1 MSTILSLLALLGGAT
16 AVIAI
21 GTRMSL
27 YFYRR
32 DVLEVHPLMAR
43 RVQVSPSE
51 AQLPLEHS
59 APWYLA
65 DSISASTR
73 YARIGLGVI
82 ACIVLLA
89 ILVIA
94 GLLSGMV
101 L

>member
-21 GTRMSL
+21 GTRISL
-27 YFYRR
+27 YFYRQE
-32 DVLEVHPLMAR
+32 VLEVHPRMAR
-43 RVQVSPSE
+43 QAQASPSE
-51 AQLPLEHS
+51 ARLPLEPS
-59 APWYLA
+59 GTWSMA

-73 YARIGLGVI
+73 YAWIGLGVI

-101 L
+101 

>member
-21 GTRMSL
+21 GIRISL
-27 YFYRR
+27 YFYRQ
-32 DVLEVHPLMAR
+32 DVLEVHPLIAR
-43 RVQVSPSE
+43 RAQASPAE
-51 AQLPLEHS
+51 AQILLERS
-59 APWYLA
+59 TPWSMA
-65 DSISASTR
+65 GSISAG
-73 YARIGLGVI
+73 ARSAWIGLGAI

-89 ILVIA
+89 VLVIA

>member
-1 MSTILSLLALLGGAT
+1 M
-16 AVIAI
+16 IAI

-27 YFYRR
+27 YFYRQE
-32 DVLEVHPLMAR
+32 VLEVHPHMAR
-43 RVQVSPSE
+43 QAQVSPSE
-51 AQLPLEHS
+51 AQIPLERS
-59 APWYLA
+59 GTWYMA

-73 YARIGLGVI
+73 YAWIGLGVI

-94 GLLSGMV
+94 GLLSGIV

>member
-1 MSTILSLLALLGGAT
+1 M
-16 AVIAI
+16 IAI
-21 GTRMSL
+21 GTCISL
-27 YFYRR
+27 YFYRQ
-32 DVLEVHPLMAR
+32 DLLEVHPRMAR
-43 RVQVSPSE
+43 RAQASPSE
-51 AQLPLEHS
+51 AQILLERS

-94 GLLSGMV
+94 GLLSGIV